1 MSSVIVNRD
10 KMYGNYS
17 PDFGWMTPFNV
28 MTTTRDSK
36 EYVSMSRM
44 IPFSEENLEYARN
57 LAQARYKCSRSDI
70 RVRWRN
76 ADGGRKHNP
85 QHNVKSEATHFDV
98 YFSPRK
104 KEVPFNN
111 SVYST
116 DMFGHIIGPA
126 IV

>member
-1 MSSVIVNRD
+1 MRASAAAPAN
-10 KMYGNYS
+10 
-17 PDFGWMTPFNV
+17 PP
-28 MTTTRDSK
+28 
-36 EYVSMSRM
+36 RM

-85 QHNVKSEATHFDV
+85 SHNIKSEATHFDV
-98 YFSPRK
+98 YHSPRK
-104 KEVPFNN
+104 REVPFNTGF
-111 SVYST
+111 ST
-116 DMFGHIIGPA
+116 DMFGHIIGTA

>member
-1 MSSVIVNRD
+1 
-10 KMYGNYS
+10 MYGNDT
-17 PDFGWMTPFNV
+17 PDFGWMTPFNIL
-28 MTTTRDSK
+28 TTTQDSK

-44 IPFSEENLEYARN
+44 VPFSEENLEFARD

-76 ADGGRKHNP
+76 INGGRKHNP
-85 QHNVKSEATHFDV
+85 QHNIKSEATHFDV
-98 YFSPRK
+98 YFSPRKK